1 MEWIASPEAWIALFT
16 LTVLEI
22 VLGIDNIIFISILV
36 DRLPEHQ
43 QKKAR
48 LTGLALAMVLRILL
62 LLSIS
67 WVMGL
72 TKDLFDVA
80 GHGFSGRDLILLFGG
95 LFLIWKST
103 QEIHHS
109 LSGNTEAE
117 QSTTVATY
125 GSVLAQIAVLDLV
138 FSLDSVIT
146 AVGMAKHVPVMVIAI
161 VIAVGVICSSRYARL
176 ASSLVTSSGYSRVSI
191 GSALLVA
198 GLNHELYNCRKIHW
212 LHLKYPGSVVFASR
226 LQS

>member
-109 LSGNTEAE
+109 LSGNMEEE

-146 AVGMAKHVPVMVIAI
+146 NMSLHGPHNSRHSSTCNHANFSLTIRRSETPECLTGCFLNDHFIGMRLH
-161 VIAVGVICSSRYARL
+161 GVDDC
-176 ASSLVTSSGYSRVSI
+176 GD
-191 GSALLVA
+191 G
-198 GLNHELYNCRKIHW
+198 
-212 LHLKYPGSVVFASR
+212 
-226 LQS
+226 

>member
-1 MEWIASPEAWIALFT
+1 MIALFT

-80 GHGFSGRDLILLFGG
+80 GHGFSG
-95 LFLIWKST
+95 
-103 QEIHHS
+103 
-109 LSGNTEAE
+109 
-117 QSTTVATY
+117 
-125 GSVLAQIAVLDLV
+125 
-138 FSLDSVIT
+138 
-146 AVGMAKHVPVMVIAI
+146 AI
-161 VIAVGVICSSRYARL
+161 
-176 ASSLVTSSGYSRVSI
+176 
-191 GSALLVA
+191 
-198 GLNHELYNCRKIHW
+198 
-212 LHLKYPGSVVFASR
+212 
-226 LQS
+226 